1 MKLESIHVIDGK
13 PVIQR
18 GTLGPLKVYR
28 RTGDDLDEAHIYF
41 VTATGAVCGTLDVFT
56 DCNQNCG
63 FIDSLVFTNLEKPTK
78 RKR

>member
-28 RTGDDLDEAHIYF
+28 RTGDDLDEAHIFFCHWGGMRY
-41 VTATGAVCGTLDVFT
+41 
-56 DCNQNCG
+56 
-63 FIDSLVFTNLEKPTK
+63 P
-78 RKR
+78 